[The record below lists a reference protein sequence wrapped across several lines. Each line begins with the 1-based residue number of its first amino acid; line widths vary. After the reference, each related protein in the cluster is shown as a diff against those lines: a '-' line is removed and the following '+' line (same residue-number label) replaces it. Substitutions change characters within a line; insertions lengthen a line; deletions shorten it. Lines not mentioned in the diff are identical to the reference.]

1 MVVRYVHQPN
11 NTYLTWQRFTYP
23 HPDLGRVEAFSV
35 PAPTYRFI
43 QSAYA
48 LMSTMMVVNLWAIV
62 VACGLYAYLRRPGT
76 GNRVNDVSLSLW
88 NRREA
93 TQQSVMDTLF
103 YSPSAWRMW
112 WYWPLAS
119 VILGVWIASIAAG
132 IYVPSKTLFLGNAA
146 PVDPRSIFVPALESN
161 QTEKQ
166 ALALNI
172 LEIPPYRRAAG
183 AALIASDDV
192 RGKVT
197 ISEAIIEGAW
207 EDEVIQRID
216 YVYNVTGADMGLQK
230 VPELQLS
237 VAGSCR
243 TEHSWWNRT
252 QTNITEGQV
261 VNTDSYIAPWTTN
274 VMSVNLADSPAPSGS
289 FVLSPQLD
297 RGNFSWGIIISAV
310 DRESSTP
317 SDDPWYRTGPLSPA
331 PTDKRQPAYTVRP
344 RRPALSCWEQNTWS
358 SAGLYA
364 NISTLQTIVP
374 QGVLSDGMASILA
387 RYLSWPVIVALGR
400 HLDTR
405 ALQSAQSASAWV
417 FDANSS
423 SVHQDLSQLVLGAY
437 IATVNLLTDTTLDY
451 GVSPK
456 PNMTNMGWNAS
467 TDTPQAG
474 AADFVVF
481 SEDVV
486 ALSLTVVILIPVL
499 TLTSWVLMHVLL
511 NFTPLKLNTA
521 MESIEL
527 FQAVKQRFGEPA
539 LYLDRNGVPTWRL

>member
-1 MVVRYVHQPN
+1 M
-11 NTYLTWQRFTYP
+11 TWQRFTFP
-23 HPDLGRVEAFSV
+23 HPDLGRIEAFSV

-48 LMSTMMVVNLWAIV
+48 LMSTMMVVNIWAIV
-62 VACGLYAYLRRPGT
+62 IAWGLYVYLRRPGT
-76 GNRVNDVSLSLW
+76 ANRVNDVSLSLW

-93 TQQSVMDTLF
+93 TQQSVMDTLL
-103 YSPSAWRMW
+103 YSPSSWRKW

-132 IYVPSKTLFLGNAA
+132 IYVPSKALFLGNGA
-146 PVDPRSIFVPALESN
+146 PVNPRSIFIPALESS
-161 QTEKQ
+161 QTDEQ
-166 ALALNI
+166 ALALNV

-183 AALIASDDV
+183 AALIASKDV
-192 RGKVT
+192 RAKVM
-197 ISEAIIEGAW
+197 ISEPIIEGTKG
-207 EDEVIQRID
+207 DEVIQRIN
-216 YVYNVTGADMGLQK
+216 YAYNVTGADMGLQK

-237 VAGSCR
+237 VVGSCR
-243 TEHSWWNRT
+243 TEYNWLNRS
-252 QTNITEGQV
+252 QAENIEGQA
-261 VNTDSYIAPWTTN
+261 VNIDSYIAPWTTN
-274 VMSVNLADSPAPSGS
+274 VTVVTLVDSPAPSGN
-289 FVLSPQLD
+289 FVLSPQQD

-310 DRESSTP
+310 DRKSSTP
-317 SDDPWYRTGPLSPA
+317 SDDPWYRTVPLSP
-331 PTDKRQPAYTVRP
+331 PPINKQQPAYLVRP
-344 RRPALSCWEQNTWS
+344 RRPALACWEQNTWS
-358 SAGLYA
+358 FAGLYA
-364 NISTLQTIVP
+364 NITTLQTVIP
-374 QGVLSDGMASILA
+374 QGLMFDGMASILA

-417 FDANSS
+417 FDAGSS
-423 SVHQDLSQLVLGAY
+423 SIHQDLSQLVLGAF

-451 GVSPK
+451 GVGPK
-456 PNMTNMGWNAS
+456 PNMTLNMAWNAS
-467 TDTPQAG
+467 TDTPQPG

-486 ALSLTVVILIPVL
+486 ALSLTVVILVPIL

-527 FQAVKQRFGEPA
+527 FQAVKKRFGEPA
-539 LYLDRNGVPTWRL
+539 LYLDRKGVPTWRL